1 MQSSRLVSAFV
12 KGLLALSVLP
22 SILASDLA
30 HAVRITNEPN
40 GFNEYTWGAP
50 LASFPA
56 LQQTREL
63 GRAEGG
69 ERINVYEK
77 PGDGLTLNRIRYR
90 FVDGQLESIALSYEG
105 RESRDKLLQWV
116 EEHYGKLTPPE
127 RRVQFTQVEW
137 LGEKTEVTM
146 SYNHIKKEGML
157 LFISPVLR
165 YRLFDSNL
173 GGGGMP

>member
-22 SILASDLA
+22 SILANDLA

-63 GRAEGG
+63 GRAEGD
-69 ERINVYEK
+69 RK
-77 PGDGLTLNRIRYR
+77 STRLNSSHGYI
-90 FVDGQLESIALSYEG
+90 SYAVFCL
-105 RESRDKLLQWV
+105 K
-116 EEHYGKLTPPE
+116 KKKKK
-127 RRVQFTQVEW
+127 TQ
-137 LGEKTEVTM
+137 
-146 SYNHIKKEGML
+146 
-157 LFISPVLR
+157 R
-165 YRLFDSNL
+165 
-173 GGGGMP
+173 